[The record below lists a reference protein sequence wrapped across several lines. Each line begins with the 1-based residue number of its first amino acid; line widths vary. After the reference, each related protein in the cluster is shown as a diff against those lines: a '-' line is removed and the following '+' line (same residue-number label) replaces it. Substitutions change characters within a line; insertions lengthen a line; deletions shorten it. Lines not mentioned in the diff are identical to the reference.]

1 MQQHHP
7 LENPSLTPYGF
18 VFPHGQRRLEYQ
30 PKAHVFWVN
39 EERIVARIWDRWN
52 RANAPR
58 PLPVQTII
66 HEILPGLASANRIT
80 DGDFW
85 HDGLPYPTRDVL
97 VLSRVVQW
105 LGSNNGRCFLETDI
119 SRDSIPEF
127 HPEREFRIKF
137 AKEMR
142 QMDMVAMLMHICTPR
157 CSVVHSLYHN
167 GCYHDANDVSSRDRT
182 VVDGLMR
189 WLGRSAGRTFI
200 AEFNAR
206 KKSAWSA
213 VHEREKKTW
222 EEKGW
227 ITASAP

>member
-1 MQQHHP
+1 MRQHHP

-18 VFPHGQRRLEYQ
+18 VTPIGQRRLEYT
-30 PKAHVFWVN
+30 PTISGSINAEK
-39 EERIVARIWDRWN
+39 IVARIWDRWN
-52 RANAPR
+52 RANAPK

-66 HEILPGLASANRIT
+66 HEILPGLATVNRII

-85 HDGLPYPTRDVL
+85 HDGLPYLTRDIL
-97 VLSRVVQW
+97 VLSRTVQW

-157 CSVVHSLYHN
+157 CEVVRSLYHS
-167 GCYHDANDVSSRDRT
+167 GCYYYANDVSSRDRA

-189 WLGRSAGRTFI
+189 WLGKKAGRAFI
-200 AEFNAR
+200 AEFKTR
-206 KKSAWSA
+206 KKSAWDA
-213 VHEREKKTW
+213 ANKRETEKWKA
-222 EEKGW
+222 KGW
-227 ITASAP
+227 ITTSAS